1 MKIVVYGLGIIG
13 ASICAALK
21 RAGHTVYGK
30 NRSREPLDYAL
41 AHDIIDGVVKNYAE
55 AEVVFLA
62 LPPHVAMRELD
73 YGNFPRGCIVADVC
87 GVKSAIEQCVLKKQR
102 AYRYVGMHPMAGKET
117 NGITS
122 SSANLFRGANL
133 VVTLNRSTDRRAV
146 AIVEALGRDMGFQRV
161 VECSAAAHDRKIA
174 LTSQLAHI
182 VSSAYIRSEET
193 PSSLGF
199 TGGSFQDMTRVA
211 HLDEKIW
218 TDLFLLNRDALLCET
233 DGLIARLK
241 EYRNALVQK
250 GEDAMRELLLLGKEA
265 YLDFYQ
271 KND

>member
-102 AYRYVGMHPMAGKET
+102 AY
-117 NGITS
+117 GITS

-250 GEDAMRELLLLGKEA
+250 DEDAMRELLRLGKEA
-265 YLDFYQ
+265 HLDFYQ